1 MKLSLYEMSQEW
13 ENVFE
18 MLLDPEIPEEAVF
31 DTIEMIEADMISG
44 INAHRAVR
52 AAQAI
57 SRDELIAER
66 VAADRAAREDM
77 ERDYKAS
84 EAIKRYILVCLATM
98 CFAAFSPF
106 PVWAA
111 ATFCLGGAVFPASY
125 IFRLYFPIN
134 ESED

>member
-1 MKLSLYEMSQEW
+1 MDTQDIFKRNLEYHQKEKAAQAADRALDAYEAE
-13 ENVFE
+13 
-18 MLLDPEIPEEAVF
+18 
-31 DTIEMIEADMISG
+31 MISG

-52 AAQAI
+52 AAQAL

-66 VAADRAAREDM
+66 VAADKAAREDR

-125 IFRLYFPIN
+125 IFRLYFPIEN
-134 ESED
+134 ESEE

>member
-1 MKLSLYEMSQEW
+1 MDTQDIFKRNLEYHQKEKAAQAADRALEAYEAE
-13 ENVFE
+13 
-18 MLLDPEIPEEAVF
+18 
-31 DTIEMIEADMISG
+31 MISG
-44 INAHRAVR
+44 INAHRAAR
-52 AAQAI
+52 AAQAL

-66 VAADRAAREDM
+66 VAADKAMREDA
-77 ERDYKAS
+77 EREYKAS
-84 EAIKRYILVCLATM
+84 EAIKRYILVCLALL

-111 ATFCLGGAVFPASY
+111 ITFCVASAVFPASY

>member
-1 MKLSLYEMSQEW
+1 MDTQDIFKRNLEYHQKEKAAQAADRALDAYEAE
-13 ENVFE
+13 
-18 MLLDPEIPEEAVF
+18 
-31 DTIEMIEADMISG
+31 MISG

-52 AAQAI
+52 AAQAL
-57 SRDELIAER
+57 SREELIAER
-66 VAADRAAREDM
+66 VAADKAAREDM

-111 ATFCLGGAVFPASY
+111 AAFCLGGAVFPASY
-125 IFRLYFPIN
+125 IFRLYYPI
-134 ESED
+134 EEEAEVW